1 MRWFEGNAMH
11 IRRNDLV
18 VVIKGKNKPRSR
30 KPEDVTPRKVLRV
43 LRDDNRVIVEQT
55 NYIWKHVRRSDKY
68 PQGGRVQ
75 KEAPIH
81 ISNVMLWCENC
92 ARPVRIRINRVEKN
106 IRGRVKKMRERL
118 CKKCG
123 NVIEPRKK

>member
-1 MRWFEGNAMH
+1 MH

-18 VVIKGKNKPRSR
+18 VVITGKAKPR
-30 KPEDVTPRKVLRV
+30 KKTAEAVTPRKVLKCFPKE
-43 LRDDNRVIVEQT
+43 NRVIVEQT

-81 ISNVMLWCENC
+81 VSNLMLWCENC
-92 ARPVRIRINRVEKN
+92 ARPVRIGIRRAEKV
-106 IRGRVKKMRERL
+106 IRGRTRRVKERV
-118 CKKCG
+118 CKKCSG
-123 NVIEPRKK
+123 VIEPRKK